1 MKMNK
6 IDRGWVL
13 TCFGTA
19 VGAGILFLPIQAGL
33 GGIWPTIA
41 LTVIIFPVTYVA
53 HRGITRIVAS
63 CDKATDIIGAVEHD
77 LGRTAG
83 FVVSVLYFLSII
95 TICVG
100 YATGITNVV
109 DNFITHQLHMPEFPR
124 PLLALILLAAMTAF
138 LLGKQEL
145 MVKVTSALTYPLILL
160 LAALS
165 LYVIPRWN
173 MSAFQRPFATGDF
186 FHNFFLLLPV
196 LVFAMNFSPVCSS
209 LGSFYRTNN
218 ATPGEAVARSDN
230 VVKWTALILLV
241 FVMFFVIS
249 LTLAATPEMLQE
261 ARDNNID
268 ALTAISHAFNEPLL
282 VWIPPI
288 ISFLAITTSYFGHF
302 AGTREGLMG
311 IITRLMTWS
320 HPERR
325 DSLDHRK
332 INIIVTIALFIG
344 LWLLAEYNPSI
355 LTIIGALSAPIIA
368 IYAYLMPVFLMRRV
382 PRLFIYRSP
391 WGAFVFIVGLAGI
404 FGDLLGSYV
413 F

>member
-1 MKMNK
+1 MKMDR

-19 VGAGILFLPIQAGL
+19 VGAGILFLPIQAGI

-63 CDKATDIIGAVEHD
+63 CEKETDIIGAVEHD
-77 LGRTAG
+77 LGSTAG

-109 DNFITHQLHMPEFPR
+109 DNFMTHQLHLPEFPR
-124 PLLALILLAAMTAF
+124 PLLAFILLAVMTAI
-138 LLGKQEL
+138 LLGNKEL
-145 MVKVTSALTYPLILL
+145 MVKVTSALTYPLIFL

-165 LYVIPRWN
+165 IYVIPQWN
-173 MSAFQRPFATGDF
+173 LSIFRRPLAAGDF
-186 FHNFFLLLPV
+186 FHNLFLLLPI

-209 LGSFYRTNN
+209 LGSFYRNN
-218 ATPGEAVARSDN
+218 NPTPGEAVARSDK

-249 LTLAATPEMLQE
+249 MILATTPEMLQD
-261 ARDNNID
+261 AKDKNID
-268 ALTAISHAFNEPLL
+268 SLTAISHAFNEPILI
-282 VWIPPI
+282 WIPPI
-288 ISFLAITTSYFGHF
+288 ISFLAIATSYFGHF
-302 AGTREGLMG
+302 TGTREGLTG
-311 IITRLMTWS
+311 IIVRLMTWS
-320 HPERR
+320 NPEKR
-325 DSLDHRK
+325 DSLNHGK
-332 INIIVTIALFIG
+332 INIIVTVVLFIG
-344 LWLLAEYNPSI
+344 LWLLAEFNPSI

-368 IYAYLMPVFLMRRV
+368 IYAYLMPVFLMNRV

-404 FGDLLGSYV
+404 FGDLLGKYV